1 MNFSKTLAMHQ
12 KSLDLFHAWYNFVKP
27 HDSLKVKVNSE
38 NRKWL
43 QRTPAMA
50 EKITDHIWT
59 LKELLT
65 FRVPV
70 Q

>member
-1 MNFSKTLAMHQ
+1 MKMHQ
-12 KSLDLFHAWYNFVKP
+12 RSFDLFQAGYSFVKA
-27 HDSLKVKVNSE
+27 HDSLKVKVSSE

-59 LKELLT
+59 LKELLN
-65 FRVPV
+65 FRIPI

>member
-1 MNFSKTLAMHQ
+1 MIIRNELESDVETI
-12 KSLDLFHAWYNFVKP
+12 YNFVKP
-27 HDSLKVKVNSE
+27 HQSLRREINAG
-38 NRKWL
+38 RKRWT

-50 EKITDHIWT
+50 EGLTDHIWS

-65 FRVPV
+65 FRVPI

>member
-1 MNFSKTLAMHQ
+1 M
-12 KSLDLFHAWYNFVKP
+12 
-27 HDSLKVKVNSE
+27 
-38 NRKWL
+38 

-50 EKITDHIWT
+50 EGLTDHIWT
-59 LKELLT
+59 LKELMS